1 MAGHS
6 KWNNIK
12 NKKGAADKKKA
23 KIFTKMARNITVAVK
38 EGGDNP
44 EYNPALATAIEKA
57 RAENMPNDNIK
68 RAIKKAAGDDDGD
81 NYERV
86 IYEGY
91 GKGGV
96 AVIVDGLTDNKN
108 RTAPEIRLA
117 FDRAGGNLGT
127 DGSVMFMFD
136 RVGFI
141 TIKKTDDIDYDELMM
156 DALEAGCDDV
166 RDPGKDYYELI
177 SSVENFNEAVKALK
191 EDGYKFES
199 ADIIYLAENEIEVDE
214 EDQESLIDLIESLE
228 DNDDVQDVYTNWAIP
243 DDLQIET
250 EEE

>member
-12 NKKGAADKKKA
+12 NKKGAADKKRA
-23 KIFTKMARNITVAVK
+23 KIFTKLTRNIAVAVK

-44 EYNPALATAIEKA
+44 DYNPALKTAVDKA
-57 RAENMPNDNIK
+57 KAENMPNDNIE
-68 RAIKKAAGDDDGD
+68 RAIKKAAGDSDSD
-81 NYERV
+81 NFERV

-96 AVIVDGLTDNKN
+96 AVIVDCLTDNKN
-108 RTAPEIRLA
+108 RTAPEVRFA

-141 TIKKTDDIDYDELMM
+141 TISKDDNIDFDELMM
-156 DALEAGCDDV
+156 VALDAGCDDV

-177 SSVENFNEAVKALK
+177 TSVENFNLAVSSLK
-191 EDGYKFES
+191 DEGYKLDS
-199 ADIIYLAENEIEVDE
+199 QDIIYLAKNEIKVDE
-214 EDQESLIDLIESLE
+214 SDYPSLVKLIDTLE
-228 DNDDVQDVYTNWAIP
+228 DNDDVQDVYTNWDIP
-243 DDLQIET
+243 DDLEIE
-250 EEE
+250 